1 MGKMSEMAETI
12 ADLRTAAAF
21 VNEAADWLARQLG
34 STPEKETEPTLEQV
48 RAVLADKSRRGFT
61 AEIRDLLKKYGAG
74 KLSEVDP
81 GSYRALLREAEELD
95 HAT

>member
-1 MGKMSEMAETI
+1 MSEMAETI
-12 ADLRTAAAF
+12 ADLRTAAAA

-81 GSYRALLREAEELD
+81 GSHRCSG
-95 HAT
+95 